1 MDDYITKP
9 IRLDELSRALTGGSR
24 RPRPHRSAPGVDPL
38 VIERLVA
45 SLGEHGREHVAELI
59 DTFLGHLPDQLAT
72 LRAAVTRRE
81 ADEVRRGAHTMKSN
95 AASFGALVLA
105 DLCRDL
111 ETAAKGGTLD
121 GAADQLSLIE
131 DELKKVASE
140 LERRGEDLRR

>member
-1 MDDYITKP
+1 
-9 IRLDELSRALTGGSR
+9 
-24 RPRPHRSAPGVDPL
+24 VDPL
-38 VIERLVA
+38 IIERLVA

-81 ADEVRRGAHTMKSN
+81 ADEVRRGAHTLKSN
-95 AASFGALVLA
+95 AASFGALALA

-111 ETAAKGGTLD
+111 ETAAKSGTLD
-121 GAADQLSLIE
+121 GAADQLSRIE